1 MSSEFRENV
10 ILKEFPI
17 FPTDIYRNTNN
28 KAFTNLNWCH
38 VCNHDRS
45 INFIRD
51 HPIKEEYNGVLN
63 FNLDFAF
70 L

>member
-1 MSSEFRENV
+1 M
-10 ILKEFPI
+10 ILKEFPV
-17 FPTDIYRNTNN
+17 FPMGIYRNTNN
-28 KAFTNLNWCH
+28 KAFANLNWCH

-45 INFIRD
+45 ISFIRD

-63 FNLDFAF
+63 FNLDFSC